1 MKPKFKKVVD
11 AGDLISTRLFLANE
25 MMLDPRGNS
34 FMEMRSYAE
43 SSFSNLYDAHDGG
56 AFNMDSATWSEDLLF
71 TVKNELDSNFSSER
85 LDYYYELAKNVLKE
99 KAANLNEE
107 EQKAAQRRATAG
119 SAQEEYRYPYDNK
132 KTVYT
137 GITVSSAAVAIAG
150 LFIEKTAIACAVTSL
165 GVLGMAVGGYM
176 LYNETKK

>member
-1 MKPKFKKVVD
+1 MV
-11 AGDLISTRLFLANE
+11 
-25 MMLDPRGNS
+25 
-34 FMEMRSYAE
+34 
-43 SSFSNLYDAHDGG
+43 
-56 AFNMDSATWSEDLLF
+56 SAIWSEYFLF
-71 TVKNELDSNFSSER
+71 TVKCGLGYKFSSER

-99 KAANLNEE
+99 KAANVNAE
-107 EQKAAQRRATAG
+107 EQKGSQRRAAAG

>member
-99 KAANLNEE
+99 KAANLNAE
-107 EQKAAQRRATAG
+107 
-119 SAQEEYRYPYDNK
+119 
-132 KTVYT
+132 
-137 GITVSSAAVAIAG
+137 
-150 LFIEKTAIACAVTSL
+150 
-165 GVLGMAVGGYM
+165 
-176 LYNETKK
+176 

>member
-11 AGDLISTRLFLANE
+11 AGDLITTRLFLANE

-99 KAANLNEE
+99 KAANLNAE
-107 EQKAAQRRATAG
+107 EQKAAQWF
-119 SAQEEYRYPYDNK
+119 DNPKSGLLDEDWYKNNAK
-132 KTVYT
+132 K
-137 GITVSSAAVAIAG
+137 
-150 LFIEKTAIACAVTSL
+150 
-165 GVLGMAVGGYM
+165 
-176 LYNETKK
+176 